1 MYGIHLQFKQ
11 LQLSYGITMDYRSS
25 QKLPVTAFLHT
36 FVAQH
41 KGRGTGEGMLRDLH
55 KSQSGDMEGLIET
68 RGLSGKKGGK
78 SALSTEIHSKILK
91 SHKTF
96 SILQVLY
103 NLLRVLSQN
112 ISERKVNASGLIML
126 LEILLVARCNPK

>member
-1 MYGIHLQFKQ
+1 MGL
-11 LQLSYGITMDYRSS
+11 LWITDLLRNF
-25 QKLPVTAFLHT
+25 PWGRGTAFLHT

-78 SALSTEIHSKILK
+78 SALSTEFHSKK
-91 SHKTF
+91 KPQD
-96 SILQVLY
+96 LQHP
-103 NLLRVLSQN
+103 
-112 ISERKVNASGLIML
+112 SGLIQSATGFIPEYL
-126 LEILLVARCNPK
+126 RKESKCFWSHHVAGNSIDLVARCNPK